1 MTCSKPI
8 SDETQLKVDAALLC
22 DTVWK
27 LLIKFDEVQD
37 ASLEVHTYHAKK
49 LKPSSFTCCDH
60 RLYRTQ
66 GFRWKFQDKG
76 TNLNFSLHQ
85 TCLEAEKNMSQ
96 YSSQNFKVV
105 ALVGWVLQNP
115 PKKIT

>member
-8 SDETQLKVDAALLC
+8 SDETQLKVDAVLLC

-27 LLIKFDEVQD
+27 LLVKYWWRSGCF
-37 ASLEVHTYHAKK
+37 SEVHTYHAKK
-49 LKPSSFTCCDH
+49 LKPSSCTCC
-60 RLYRTQ
+60 RLYLTQ

-85 TCLEAEKNMSQ
+85 TCLEAKKKHVAVFKPKLQ
-96 YSSQNFKVV
+96 SSGFSR
-105 ALVGWVLQNP
+105 LSSSEP
-115 PKKIT
+115 T

>member
-49 LKPSSFTCCDH
+49 LKPSSCPCCDH

-66 GFRWKFQDKG
+66 GFRWKFQDEG

-85 TCLEAEKNMSQ
+85 TCLEA
-96 YSSQNFKVV
+96 
-105 ALVGWVLQNP
+105 
-115 PKKIT
+115 KKTCHSIQDKTSK